1 MSVSRQRA
9 TFWVLTL
16 GVSLFVAA
24 DVASAQRPPPRP
36 RTQQA
41 EPEALLTE
49 AERAEAA
56 RLLPLMD
63 AALSGEG
70 ATDLV
75 ASLRW
80 DYLKAQEGQV
90 YVPFT
95 LSLNPETISQSVTV
109 YVRLAPAGMVLTPPP
124 APVPGEPAPPVE
136 PPSYPFEDVH
146 FVDMRPSA
154 SGNYVLRR
162 AFAVPAGSYDLYVGI
177 KDSELVETDSV
188 EVRSGVLKRTVD
200 VPDLWGGQ
208 FTTSSI
214 FVTERVE
221 PIPAPLSPEQQ
232 RSDPYAI
239 GSARIV
245 PRDVMPYEKT
255 DTLSFLLFIYNPQLA
270 EQKPNVTQ
278 KLNVTQKPN
287 VTVEYNFHRR
297 TAASEE
303 FFNATTPQT
312 LSAETLPPA
321 FDMAAGHQ
329 LSAGQNVPLSAFP
342 EGIYRLEIHVIDN
355 AAEASISRNVNFTII
370 GS

>member
-1 MSVSRQRA
+1 MFANHQRA
-9 TFWVLTL
+9 ALRVLTL
-16 GVSLFVAA
+16 GVSLLATAGVAA
-24 DVASAQRPPPRP
+24 AQIAVAESD
-36 RTQQA
+36 
-41 EPEALLTE
+41 ALLTE

-80 DYLKAQEGQV
+80 DFLKAQEGQV

-95 LSLNPETISQSVTV
+95 LSLNPETTSQSVTV

-124 APVPGEPAPPVE
+124 APVPGEPVPPVE

-146 FVDMRPSA
+146 FIDMRLSA
-154 SGNYVLRR
+154 SGDYLVRR
-162 AFAVPAGSYDLYVGI
+162 AFAVPPGSYDLYIGI

-245 PRDVMPYEKT
+245 PRDVMQYEKT

-270 EQKPNVTQ
+270 EQKPNVT
-278 KLNVTQKPN
+278 
-287 VTVEYNFHRR
+287 VEYNFHRR
-297 TAASEE
+297 TASSEE

-342 EGIYRLEIHVIDN
+342 EGVYRLEINVIDN
-355 AAEASISRNVNFTII
+355 EAEASISRNVNFTIV